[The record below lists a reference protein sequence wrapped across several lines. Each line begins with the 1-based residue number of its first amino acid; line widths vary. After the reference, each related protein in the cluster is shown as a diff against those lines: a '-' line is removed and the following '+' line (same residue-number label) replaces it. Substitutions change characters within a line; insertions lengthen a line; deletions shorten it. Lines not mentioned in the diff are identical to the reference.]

1 MFAKRMAQINS
12 SGIRKVFDLAQDL
25 QNPVNFSI
33 GQPDFDVPQE
43 IKARAISAIEQG
55 FNKYTLT
62 QGIPELRE
70 RVRAHIKE
78 TRNFQPEAVLITS
91 GVSGGLLLASMALID
106 PGDEVLLLDPYFVM
120 YKHLTGLVGGI
131 PKFVNT
137 YGDFRLRPEALEE
150 VLSEKTKMV
159 LFNSPNNPTGITAR
173 EEELKT
179 LASFAKRHN
188 LFIIADEIYDHFV
201 YDGPYRSISAY
212 TDNLLLL
219 GGFSKTYAMT
229 GWRLGYAAGPADL
242 IGEMTKLQQFSFVC
256 APAMVQQA
264 ALVAFDLDVSRFQEE
279 YRKKRNLIYEGLK
292 GVYDVVRPDGAFY
305 IFPEVPWGKD
315 EEFVAEAIR
324 KNLLIIP
331 GSVFSE
337 RNTHFRISYATS
349 NENIEK
355 GIEILRSLAGG

>member
-1 MFAKRMAQINS
+1 MFAKRMAKINS

-25 QNPVNFSI
+25 QNPINFSI
-33 GQPDFDVPQE
+33 GQPDFDVPEE
-43 IKARAISAIEQG
+43 IKAQAISAIKQG

-78 TRNFQPEAVLITS
+78 TRQFEPEAVLITS

-120 YKHLTGLVGGI
+120 YKHLASLAGGV

-137 YGDFRLRPEALEE
+137 YPDFRLRQEALEE
-150 VLSEKTKMV
+150 AVSEKTKVV
-159 LFNSPNNPTGITAR
+159 LFNSPNNPTGITAS
-173 EEELKT
+173 EEELEM
-179 LASFAKRHN
+179 LAAFARRHN

-201 YDGPYRSISAY
+201 YDGSYRSISAY

-229 GWRLGYAAGPADL
+229 GWRLGYAVGPADL

-256 APAMVQQA
+256 APAMVQRA
-264 ALVAFDLDVSRFQEE
+264 ALVAFDLNVSRFREE
-279 YRKKRNLIYEGLK
+279 YRKKRDLIYEGLK
-292 GVYDVVRPDGAFY
+292 EVYNVVRPDGAFY
-305 IFPEVPWGKD
+305 IFPEVPRGKD
-315 EEFVAEAIR
+315 EEFVAEAIK
-324 KNLLIIP
+324 KNLLTIP

-337 RNTHFRISYATS
+337 RNTHFRISYATA

-355 GIEILRSLAGG
+355 GIEILRSLV

>member
-1 MFAKRMAQINS
+1 MFAKRMAKINS

-33 GQPDFDVPQE
+33 GQPDFDVPEE
-43 IKARAISAIEQG
+43 IKAQAICAIKQG

-70 RVRAHIKE
+70 RVSAHIKK
-78 TRNFQPEAVLITS
+78 TRDFEPEAILITS
-91 GVSGGLLLASMALID
+91 GVSGGLLLASMTLID
-106 PGDEVLLLDPYFVM
+106 QGDEVLLFDPYFVM
-120 YKHLTGLVGGI
+120 YKHLTSLVGGV
-131 PKFVNT
+131 PKFVDT
-137 YGDFRLRPEALEE
+137 YPDFRLRQEALEE
-150 VLSEKTKMV
+150 AVSEKTKV
-159 LFNSPNNPTGITAR
+159 VVFNSPNNPTGITAS
-173 EEELKT
+173 EEELKM
-179 LASFAKRHN
+179 LASFARSHN

-201 YDGPYRSISAY
+201 YDGSYRSISAY

-256 APAMVQQA
+256 APAMVQRA
-264 ALVAFDLDVSRFQEE
+264 ALVAFELDVSRFQEE
-279 YRKKRNLIYEGLK
+279 YRKKRDLIYQGLK
-292 GVYDVVRPDGAFY
+292 GRYNVVRPDGAFY
-305 IFPEVPWGKD
+305 IFPEVPWGRD
-315 EEFVAEAIR
+315 EEFVAQAIR
-324 KNLLIIP
+324 QNLLIIP

-355 GIEILRSLAGG
+355 GIEILRSIT